1 MKCPNHPDKD
11 VLSFCHSCGEYL
23 CRECL
28 VDGEEYYFCK
38 KDECQ
43 NKMADE
49 KANDEHYENDEHDEQ
64 VDMEPKE
71 NLIKF
76 ASFLSLL
83 DADLAKMRLEAA
95 GVKCFI
101 FDQNLIQMNWLY
113 STAVGGVKLYIKADD
128 LEKAQEIMEVE
139 PEKFDV
145 DY

>member
-49 KANDEHYENDEHDEQ
+49 KSKDEHDEHDEHDEQ
-64 VDMEPKE
+64 VDMEPKG
-71 NLIKF
+71 NLIRF